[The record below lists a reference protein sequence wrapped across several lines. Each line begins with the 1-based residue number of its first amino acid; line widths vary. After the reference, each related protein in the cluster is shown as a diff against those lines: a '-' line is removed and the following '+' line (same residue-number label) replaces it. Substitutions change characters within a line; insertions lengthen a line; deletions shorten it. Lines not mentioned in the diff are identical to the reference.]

1 MHRAHCAFIKHSF
14 WNRDRLE
21 RGSGKKV
28 PGVIRGWPARH
39 FEPDFLGCMHAC
51 MHA

>member
-21 RGSGKKV
+21 RGSRKKV
-28 PGVIRGWPARH
+28 PGVIRGWPT
-39 FEPDFLGCMHAC
+39 DILSLTFLDAC
-51 MHA
+51 MNE